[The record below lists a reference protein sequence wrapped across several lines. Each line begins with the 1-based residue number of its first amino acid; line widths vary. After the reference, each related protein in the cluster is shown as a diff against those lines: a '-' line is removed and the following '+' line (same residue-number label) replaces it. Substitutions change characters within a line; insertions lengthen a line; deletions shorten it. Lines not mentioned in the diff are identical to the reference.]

1 MTEEMSSCLE
11 KTPFLKFDNFGQI
24 NVTTAICSEI
34 YCKTVGSIKSL
45 NVAFLIW
52 GQEPKIH

>member
-45 NVAFLIW
+45 NVAFLI
-52 GQEPKIH
+52 